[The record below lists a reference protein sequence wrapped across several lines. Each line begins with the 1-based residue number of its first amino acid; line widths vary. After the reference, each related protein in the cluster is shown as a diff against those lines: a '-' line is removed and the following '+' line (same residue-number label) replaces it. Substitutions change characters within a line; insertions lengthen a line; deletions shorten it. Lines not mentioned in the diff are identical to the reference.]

1 MLSHGE
7 LVGGCYTIREQ
18 LAETETGTVYEARDM
33 MLDRAVA
40 LKLGRPDA
48 QSLIIES
55 RRIASVRDA
64 CAVAIHGMGSH
75 QGVEYVV
82 AERVTGALLRD
93 AASQTAQ
100 LYLARLRTLTAALV
114 RAHEAGIAIGDLSAA
129 STIVDG
135 NRIVFGRL
143 SLSQIP
149 PAPVFAPEVLRGEA
163 AEDTIAID
171 LYGLGCVA
179 IEMANG
185 MSPFGGDPEA
195 HMTAPPPRL
204 ADLRT
209 DLPTDLSDLVE
220 WLLAKQ
226 PALRPRSAA
235 EVLAQLEAVIDRLGA
250 GRARTTRVLIVDDD
264 GFRARRWAS
273 LARRAHPA
281 AIVETA
287 SEGADAAHKLNR
299 DHPDLVLLDG
309 ELRGVMNAAELCR
322 YARNLEIATQL
333 VVIGAAAER
342 DRALFG
348 AVGAELLADDAELPF
363 ALLDRVRTAA
373 ADRPNRKK
381 RPTLITG

>member
-7 LVGGCYTIREQ
+7 VVGGCYAIREQ
-18 LAETETGTVYEARDM
+18 LAETETGTVYDARDM

-75 QGVEYVV
+75 QGVEYVI

-93 AASQTAQ
+93 AISPTPQR
-100 LYLARLRTLTAALV
+100 YVARLRTLAGALARV
-114 RAHEAGIAIGDLSAA
+114 HAAGIAIGDLSGG
-129 STIVDG
+129 SILVDDD
-135 NRIVFGRL
+135 RLVFGRL
-143 SLSQIP
+143 SLSQV
-149 PAPVFAPEVLRGEA
+149 AQGPVLAPEVLRGEA
-163 AEDTIAID
+163 AENTVAID

-195 HMTAPPPRL
+195 HLTAPPPRL

-209 DLPTDLSDLVE
+209 DLPTELSDLVE

-226 PALRPRSAA
+226 PARRPRSAA
-235 EVLAQLEAVIDRLGA
+235 DVLAQLDSVSERLG
-250 GRARTTRVLIVDDD
+250 GDRGRTTRVLIVDDD

-299 DHPDLVLLDG
+299 DHPDLVFVDG

-322 YARNLEIATQL
+322 YTRNLELATQL
-333 VVIGAAAER
+333 VVIGAVAER
-342 DRALFG
+342 DRELFA
-348 AVGAELLADDAELPF
+348 AVGAELLPDDAELPF
-363 ALLDRVRTAA
+363 ALLDRVRTTA
-373 ADRPNRKK
+373 ADRPTRKK
-381 RPTLITG
+381 RPTMITG